1 MYPQQEIRALG
12 ASGNGVLFAT
22 HDPKPRNARRR
33 RAFLL
38 RQRARIADGDVR
50 TVLNRAQLE
59 ALYGAKLAIFQDR
72 DSGESAFLPG

>member
-1 MYPQQEIRALG
+1 MRA
-12 ASGNGVLFAT
+12 A
-22 HDPKPRNARRR
+22 D

-59 ALYGAKLAIFQDR
+59 ALYGAKLAVR
-72 DSGESAFLPG
+72 ESGESAFLPG